1 MARKGLFYL
10 TYSNFEYI
18 IIYQQQRIT
27 MSEVMKTEKIKKEIP
42 TKEYTASEKAKIL
55 DKLITARV
63 GLLLRHPFFGNLATR
78 MKLIDAS
85 DWCPTLATDGRN
97 FYYNNDFVYKLKP
110 KEAEFGFA
118 HEVLH
123 NVFDHMGRRDHRDPV
138 ISNIAA
144 DYAANQILKDEGI
157 GEVPSWIKIYQ
168 DNKYRGQSYEQIYEE
183 LESKATKIDLS
194 TLGELLDEHLDGEGD
209 DDSKDGDNE
218 GNGKGPPRLT
228 ADEKKKIRD
237 EIKEA
242 MVAAA
247 QAAGAG
253 RVPAGVQRLIQTFT
267 EPKMDWR
274 QMLRMN
280 IQSIIKSNFSFSRP
294 NRKSQHCGAVLPGL
308 MNEETIDVAVA
319 IDMSGSISDKM
330 ANDFI
335 SEVKGIMDEYVD
347 FKLDLWCFDT
357 EVYGYQQ
364 FTSDNADEI
373 MEYKCKGGG
382 GTDFDVNYSFMKD
395 NDINPKRFIMFTDGY
410 PCGSW
415 GDEDYCESLFIVHG
429 NDKII
434 SPFGQTAHYK

>member
-1 MARKGLFYL
+1 
-10 TYSNFEYI
+10 
-18 IIYQQQRIT
+18 
-27 MSEVMKTEKIKKEIP
+27 MKTEKVKKAVP
-42 TKEYTASEKAKIL
+42 TKEYTASEKSKIL

-168 DNKYRGQSYEQIYEE
+168 DNKYRGWSYEQIYEE

-194 TLGELLDEHLDGEGD
+194 TLGELLDEHLDGEGNGD
-209 DDSKDGDNE
+209 GEDGDGDNN
-218 GNGKGPPRLT
+218 GNGPPRLT
-228 ADEKKKIRD
+228 ADEKKQIRD

-280 IQSIIKSNFSFSRP
+280 IQSIIKSNFSFARP
-294 NRKSQHCGAVLPGL
+294 NRKSQHCGAILPGL

-357 EVYGYQQ
+357 AVYGYQQ
-364 FTSDNADEI
+364 FTGDNADEI

-382 GTDFDVNYSFMKD
+382 GTDFDVNYEFMKE

-415 GDEDYCESLFIVHG
+415 GDKDYCESLFIVHG